1 MHTKSY
7 LLTSMLTIGL
17 LLTGCGNQENQSTNA
32 TESNNDTN
40 IKLEVYTTIFPLE
53 DFTKKIG
60 GDEITVT
67 SVYPPNVDAHIYEP
81 TVKTM
86 KNIADSD
93 LFIYTGAG
101 VEGFAE
107 QAEETLQKED
117 VHILKAAEGIELL
130 KTPEEH
136 SHKDN
141 ATHAEEHSH
150 EDNAAH
156 AEEHS
161 HEDDTAHE
169 EEHSDEDNAAHAEE
183 HSHEGNAAHA
193 EKHSHEDDAAHEDE
207 HHLHGDQ
214 DPHVWLDPILSIKLA
229 ENIKNALIEL
239 KPESKEIFE
248 DNFTNL
254 KADLTALNQTFHETL
269 ENSKTKYILVSHAA
283 YGYWQDR
290 YGLEQIAIAG
300 LSPSQE
306 PSQQQLTEI
315 ITESEEHHLKYVLFE
330 QNVQSNVARV
340 IQDEIGAKSLT
351 LHNLESVTEEDIKN
365 NEDYFS
371 IMEKNI
377 ETLKTV
383 LN

>member
-1 MHTKSY
+1 MLGVLTMHTKPY

-17 LLTGCGNQENQSTNA
+17 LLTGCGNQENKLTNA
-32 TESNNDTN
+32 TESNDDNSN
-40 IKLEVYTTIFPLE
+40 KIEVYTTIFPLE

-67 SVYPPNVDAHIYEP
+67 SAYPPNVDAHIYEP

-93 LFIYTGAG
+93 LFVYTGAG

-107 QAEETLQKED
+107 QAEKTLQKED

-130 KTPEEH
+130 K
-136 SHKDN
+136 
-141 ATHAEEHSH
+141 ATEHSH
-150 EDNAAH
+150 EDNATH
-156 AEEHS
+156 EEEHS
-161 HEDDTAHE
+161 HEEDAVHDEKHAHE
-169 EEHSDEDNAAHAEE
+169 EDATHDEE
-183 HSHEGNAAHA
+183 H
-193 EKHSHEDDAAHEDE
+193 
-207 HHLHGDQ
+207 HHHGDQ
-214 DPHVWLDPILSIKLA
+214 DPHVWLDPIRSIKLA
-229 ENIKNALIEL
+229 ENIKNALIEI
-239 KPESKEIFE
+239 KPESKETFE
-248 DNFTNL
+248 ENFTKL
-254 KADLTALNQTFHETL
+254 KADLTALDQTFHETL

-306 PSQQQLTEI
+306 PTQQQLTDI
-315 ITESEEHHLKYVLFE
+315 ITESKEHHLKYVLFE
-330 QNVQSNVARV
+330 QNVQSNVAKV

-371 IMEKNI
+371 IMERNI
-377 ETLKTV
+377 ETLETV
-383 LN
+383 LNK

>member
-1 MHTKSY
+1 MNTKSY

-40 IKLEVYTTIFPLE
+40 SKLEVYTTIFPLE

-130 KTPEEH
+130 KTTEEH
-136 SHKDN
+136 SHEDDV
-141 ATHAEEHSH
+141 AHTEEHSH

-156 AEEHS
+156 EDENS

-248 DNFTNL
+248 DNFTIL

-330 QNVQSNVARV
+330 QNVQSNVAKV